1 MTLTRTSYLEAVNLV
16 LRMLGEAP
24 VNSLDGQFGLAQQAD
39 DALKTTSRK
48 LLMEGWS
55 FNTDYQRTLARSLPA
70 NEISVP
76 INALRVE
83 VNPFDYTDMDI
94 VQRGGRLYDRKGNTY
109 VFDRDVTADVTY
121 ALDWDELPEHARRYI
136 AVVAGRELQ
145 QSVMGSKDLDQI
157 NYGMELEAKSAF
169 LEIETNT
176 SSHNMLQGNPNM
188 VSPYLSFIPSQA
200 LRR

>member
-24 VNSLDGQFGLAQQAD
+24 VNGLDGQFGLAQQAD
-39 DALKTTSRK
+39 DALKAASRK

-55 FNTDYQRTLARSLPA
+55 FNTDYQRTLARSVPS

-83 VNPFDYTDMDI
+83 VNPFDYSDMDI
-94 VQRGGRLYDRKGNTY
+94 VQRGGRLYDRKGNSY
-109 VFDRDVTADVTY
+109 AFDRDVTADVTY

-157 NYGMELEAKSAF
+157 NYAMEVEAKSAF